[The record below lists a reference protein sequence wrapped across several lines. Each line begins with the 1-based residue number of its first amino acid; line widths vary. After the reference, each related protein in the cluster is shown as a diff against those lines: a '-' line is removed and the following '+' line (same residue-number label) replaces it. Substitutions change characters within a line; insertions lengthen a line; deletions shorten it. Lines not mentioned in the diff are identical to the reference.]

1 MSEITDAE
9 VHNPNMQEYLAS
21 ISKRE
26 GTTINGYNTQVGG
39 GRFEDLSKHP
49 NNPTVVTDAGVST
62 AAGKYQHTGTT
73 WRGLQKQYPQLT
85 DFSPENQ
92 DRGAVAL
99 IKEKDADKD
108 IAAGNYA
115 AADAKLT
122 GVWDS
127 LNPPEKRAKVLTP
140 AQRGI
145 SGTTLNTNPVDNLG
159 NSPSDKVMSQL
170 QADEKPFDPVGN
182 IVGGVQTAWNND
194 LAADPIFHAVHS
206 AINSYKDMAN
216 NKVVDPAWSPT
227 REQLLQASTG
237 VKSQYLNNL
246 VNDANSMEELMRNR
260 DKALAYDKQE
270 EAYQQMG
277 FGSGLARLGMGLIAP
292 TNFAVMAMAAAAPEL
307 GIPTAIGR
315 FGRFGQILADGAVG
329 GAVNA
334 GIEAATYKNRPD
346 GAFSDVGYA
355 ALMGFGLG
363 AAGGAVGSLG
373 RKLEGHGGIFS
384 EDLRNI
390 QHWSAEEIH
399 NLGAEDYTKLKL
411 VGEADVHNV
420 RTPEEKA
427 LRELELHQEYT
438 DLLHKRTLET
448 VHSAGDMPYKG
459 GKTATDIPK
468 APEVVTWGKEFDT
481 PHYIKDTKGVEHLQL
496 PPKQSLNSLMD
507 YIIKFSKNESNV
519 AWLKKLRET
528 VDVAN
533 IKYYEHGHDATPSWY
548 TGRDKLKSNHLA
560 FVQTPVGSLGSK
572 EGEIY
577 FASRGKA
584 QVENAKGN
592 TVSRTLSRGDDRA
605 VRTGLTDV
613 TFLHELS
620 HVAGVFKQRLHTD
633 ELGKPTTVGKIV
645 GDEKTMGAVKG
656 IYDLHKTVMKMS
668 GLTDRNHYGLTNA
681 REFLSEGISNSH
693 FQEFLKSIKLPA
705 DSMGGTAF
713 SKFVNH
719 MMDLLGLDRTENTA
733 FHKFLE
739 LSDALTDEG
748 GISREG
754 SVVSGSPHGG
764 YRPSPDGKATTADA
778 IAAAVAQIPPVWAIG
793 LSLENRLYKSGLP
806 DAVHLL
812 ANKLFGS
819 SVGYQGHGVVGT
831 TVWDDHKLLSKG
843 WNMQLRKGA
852 LVPFVEYLHE
862 NKVPMMGQGKAHDDF
877 FEKVWEH
884 VHGWDGEYDPL
895 VVRASQAM
903 QKNYSE
909 VVKHI
914 NNPLHS
920 VGGTKL
926 GLTENEATLL
936 DGTKKIQGTLAED
949 PNYMPRQHDSNKWD
963 RAYAKLGDK
972 GVRQWWS
979 AAFMDARD
987 SATTSTKDADMF
999 AKWYCKTVNTAQDQA
1014 ASQHLTDMVRGQDRP
1029 ALMES
1034 LKDILNLEDDEA
1046 ARLADV
1052 ITGQTKDAN
1061 GQLSG
1066 SLKHRSNIN
1075 EKFVGGVGTAIEGVS
1090 LKDFVKTNAF
1100 NITEGYNDRMSGL
1113 ISLAKNM
1120 DIYRVSDISKA
1131 IGEAVKDTEV
1141 GAGGITPKQGR
1152 NQLLTNA
1159 AKDLQFAFDRILGV
1173 PQVEGFSPWRK
1184 GAEML
1189 RNFNV
1194 IRLMSGAVYNQLV
1207 ETSTLAGT
1215 VGWKAM
1221 IKSVPEMGGLFR
1233 DMTTGNL
1240 SNEVLNHI
1248 ENYTGGA
1255 GGEYLQRLDY
1265 ASHTA
1270 WRDHMGDTKAA
1281 GVLDKLDY
1289 LISKGASG
1297 VLNKTGMTGL
1307 MVQQKR
1313 NFALS
1318 FVNGLID
1325 ISHGIEHGGAAYLT
1339 KERLAHL
1346 GYSEE
1351 DFGKL
1356 KVALKKYTSETQ
1368 EGVILPEIKKFDIKG
1383 FMGEEPELHHQLM
1396 TAVMRESDRVIQEND
1411 LAAMVPFMGTTVGQL
1426 GFQFMGFSMQAWNKQ
1441 LMYSM
1446 HHRDAATVNTMFH
1459 GLFFGTLVYSARIYQ
1474 QSLGMEESARKEYL
1488 AKHLTPAKAIANGF
1502 SRMGA
1507 SSMLPNLASTFIP
1520 NAAELFS
1527 GGRTTSD
1534 LSGLMS
1540 NPTLGLANSV
1550 ITLAKKSVTNP
1561 LDPQK
1566 QFNRADMN
1574 SLSKLM
1580 PLNNMIGINNVL
1592 NSINSHYPVSSKETQ

>member
-9 VHNPNMQEYLAS
+9 VQNPNMQKYLAS
-21 ISKRE
+21 IGTRE
-26 GTTINGYNTQVGG
+26 GTDTHGYNTQVGG
-39 GRFEDLSKHP
+39 SRFEDLSKHP

-62 AAGKYQHTGTT
+62 AAGKYQITGTT
-73 WRGLQKQYPQLT
+73 FRGLQKQYGFQ
-85 DFSPENQ
+85 DFSAATQ
-92 DRGAVAL
+92 DKAAVAL
-99 IKEKDADKD
+99 IKEKGADKD
-108 IAAGNYA
+108 IASGNFT
-115 AADAKLT
+115 AADSKLT

-127 LNPPEKRAKVLTP
+127 FKPPSERAKVLTP

-145 SGTTLNTNPVDNLG
+145 SGTTVNTNPVDNLG
-159 NSPSDKVMSQL
+159 NSPSDKVMSKL
-170 QADEKPFDPVGN
+170 QADEKLPDPIGN
-182 IVGGVQTAWNND
+182 IVGGIKTAWNND
-194 LAADPIFHAVHS
+194 IAADPIFHAVHS
-206 AINSYKDMAN
+206 AMNSYKDMAN
-216 NKVVDPAWSPT
+216 NKVVDPAYSPT
-227 REQLLQASTG
+227 REQLLQASQG

-246 VNDANSMEELMRNR
+246 VGDSNSFDELMLNR
-260 DKALAYDKQE
+260 DKAIDYDKRE
-270 EAYQQMG
+270 VAYEQMG
-277 FGSGLARLGMGLIAP
+277 FGSGLARLGMGLVAP
-292 TNFAVMAMAAAAPEL
+292 TNFGVMLMAAAAPEL

-315 FGRFGQILADGAVG
+315 FGRFGQVAADAAIG
-329 GAVNA
+329 GVVNA
-334 GIEAATYKNRPD
+334 AMEAATYKNRPD
-346 GAFSDVGYA
+346 GDLRDVGYA

-373 RKLEGHGGIFS
+373 RKLEGHGGMFS
-384 EDLRNI
+384 EDLKNI
-390 QHWSAEEIH
+390 QHWSAQEIH
-399 NLGAEDYTKLKL
+399 NLGAEDYAKLKL
-411 VGEADVHNV
+411 VGEADAHNI

-427 LRELELHQEYT
+427 LRTLELHQEYS
-438 DLLHKRTLET
+438 DLLHKRTQET
-448 VHSAGDMPYKG
+448 VHGTGEFNSAGGVKEG
-459 GKTATDIPK
+459 EVPK
-468 APEVVTWGKEFDT
+468 ATETVTWGKEYNT
-481 PHYIKDTKGVEHLQL
+481 PHYIKDDKGIEHLQL

-507 YIIKFSKNESNV
+507 YIIKFSKNEANV
-519 AWLKKLRET
+519 AWLKKIRET
-528 VDVAN
+528 VDVNN
-533 IKYYEHGHDATPSWY
+533 IKYYEHGHDKTPAWY
-548 TGRDKLKSNHLA
+548 SGKDVLKSNHLA

-572 EGEIY
+572 EGSIY

-584 QVENAKGN
+584 QVKNEKGN
-592 TVSRTLSRGDDRA
+592 TVHRTLEHGDNRA
-605 VRTGLTDV
+605 VHTGLTDV

-633 ELGKPTTVGKIV
+633 ELGKPKTIGNIV

-656 IYDLHKTVMKMS
+656 LYDLHKLAIKMT
-668 GLTDRNHYGLTNA
+668 GLGEKDHYGLTNA
-681 REFLSEGISNSH
+681 REFLSEGISNEH
-693 FQEFLKSIKLPA
+693 FQTFLKSIKLPA
-705 DSMGGTAF
+705 GAMGGTAF
-713 SKFVNH
+713 SKFTNH
-719 MMDLLGLDRTENTA
+719 LMDLLGLDRTENTA
-733 FHKFLE
+733 FHKFIE
-739 LSDALTDEG
+739 LADTLTDEG
-748 GISREG
+748 GISRK
-754 SVVSGSPHGG
+754 SDVVSGSPRGG
-764 YRPSPDGKATTADA
+764 YRPAPDSKATVADA
-778 IAAAVAQIPPVWAIG
+778 IAATVAQIPPVWAIG
-793 LSLENRLYKSGLP
+793 LALENRLYKSGLP

-819 SVGYQGHGVVGT
+819 SVGYRGHGVVGT

-843 WNMQLRKGA
+843 WNMQMRKGA

-862 NKVPMMGQGKAHDDF
+862 NKIPMMKQGEAHDDF

-914 NNPLHS
+914 NNPMHS
-920 VGGTKL
+920 VGGTKM
-926 GLTENEATLL
+926 GLTEHEVTLL

-963 RAYAKLGDK
+963 RAYAKLGEK
-972 GVRQWWS
+972 GVRQWWA
-979 AAFMDARD
+979 AAFMDGRD
-987 SATTSTKDADMF
+987 PLTTSAKDGDLF
-999 AKWYCKTVNTAQDQA
+999 AKWYCKTVNTAKDQA
-1014 ASQHLTDMVRGQDRP
+1014 SSQHLTDMVRGQDRP

-1052 ITGQTKDAN
+1052 ITGQSKDDK

-1075 EKFVGGVGTAIEGVS
+1075 EKFVGGVGTDIAGIS

-1100 NITEGYNDRMSGL
+1100 NITTGYNERMSGL

-1131 IGEAVKDTEV
+1131 IGEALKDDLGSGSMGV
-1141 GAGGITPKQGR
+1141 IPKQGR
-1152 NQLLTNA
+1152 NELLKSA
-1159 AKDLQFAFDRILGV
+1159 GKDLQFAFDRILGV

-1207 ETSTLAGT
+1207 ETSNLAGT
-1215 VGWKAM
+1215 VGYKAM
-1221 IKSVPEMGGLFR
+1221 LKAIPQMGGLFR
-1233 DMTTGNL
+1233 DMATGNL
-1240 SNEVLNHI
+1240 SNEILNHI

-1325 ISHGIEHGGAAYLT
+1325 ISHDIEHGGAAYLT

-1346 GYSEE
+1346 GYSED
-1351 DFGKL
+1351 DFGRL
-1356 KVALKKYTSETQ
+1356 KVALKKYTSDTTT
-1368 EGVILPEIKKFDIKG
+1368 GVILPEIKKFDIKG
-1383 FMGEEPELHHQLM
+1383 FMGDEPELHHQLM
-1396 TAVMRESDRVIQEND
+1396 TAVMRESDRAIQEND
-1411 LAAMVPFMGTTVGQL
+1411 LAAMIPWMGTTVGQL
-1426 GFQFMGFSMQAWNKQ
+1426 GFQFMGFSLQAWNKQ
-1441 LMYSM
+1441 LMFSM
-1446 HHRDAATVNTMFH
+1446 HHADAATVNTMFQ
-1459 GLFFGTLVYSARIYQ
+1459 GLFFGSLVYSARIYQ
-1474 QSLGMEESARKEYL
+1474 QSIGMEEEARKEYL
-1488 AKHLTPAKAIANGF
+1488 DKHLHPAKIVANGF

-1507 SSMLPNLASTFIP
+1507 ASMLPNLASTFIP

-1561 LDPQK
+1561 LDPDK

-1574 SLSKLM
+1574 SLSKMM
-1580 PLNNMIGINNVL
+1580 PLNNMIGINNIV